1 MTDAVVIDSYAWVEY
16 AEGSKKGERAQ
27 TYIESGHNLYT
38 PAVVVAELSDRA
50 TREGMREKWKEVLL
64 PFIRRQTTVVAVG
77 LGIAEAAGQTKW
89 EMREESPEVG
99 LADAVV
105 LSVAREHDARV
116 LTGDPDFLVEPL
128 SDEVIDLT
136 STTSHS

>member
-1 MTDAVVIDSYAWVEY
+1 MSNPVVVDSYAWVEY
-16 AEGSKKGERAQ
+16 AEGSEEGEKARE
-27 TYIESGHNLYT
+27 YIESSRNLYT

-50 TREGMREKWKEVLL
+50 TREGVRERWEGVLL

-77 LGIAEAAGQTKW
+77 LGIAEAAGRTKW
-89 EMREESPEVG
+89 EMREDSPEVG

-116 LTGDPDFLVEPL
+116 LTGDPNFLVEPL
-128 SDEVIDLT
+128 SERLSI
-136 STTSHS
+136 